1 MYEDE
6 YGIPLKLNH
15 ELKTMKEAEDYF
27 KRLEKYV
34 GDYKLNYY
42 ISEIDEK
49 ENRFNYTQNND
60 AEKIIRLIGIGDKR
74 KKDNFKLGVITLD
87 LSMFKD
93 KDEKEIYRLALSL
106 NLFTKIFLFYIY
118 VKRFF
123 IITYL
128 YNGTILNQ
136 KCFSIDCNRIISF

>member
-42 ISEIDEK
+42 IS
-49 ENRFNYTQNND
+49 
-60 AEKIIRLIGIGDKR
+60 
-74 KKDNFKLGVITLD
+74 
-87 LSMFKD
+87 
-93 KDEKEIYRLALSL
+93 
-106 NLFTKIFLFYIY
+106 
-118 VKRFF
+118 
-123 IITYL
+123 
-128 YNGTILNQ
+128 
-136 KCFSIDCNRIISF
+136 

>member
-1 MYEDE
+1 MNMYEDE

-27 KRLEKYV
+27 KRLEKYI

-49 ENRFNYTQNND
+49 EKRFNYTQNND
-60 AEKIIRLIGIGDKR
+60 VEKIIRLIGIGDKR
-74 KKDNFKLGVITLD
+74 KKDDFKLGVITLD

-93 KDEKEIYRLALSL
+93 KDGKEIYKKLFDKLEKERL
-106 NLFTKIFLFYIY
+106 T
-118 VKRFF
+118 
-123 IITYL
+123 
-128 YNGTILNQ
+128 
-136 KCFSIDCNRIISF
+136 

>member
-1 MYEDE
+1 MIYNHYKFNTPCNVYMYEDE

-15 ELKTMKEAEDYF
+15 ELKTMKETEDYF

-42 ISEIDEK
+42 INKIDEK
-49 ENRFNYTQNND
+49 EKRFNYTQNND

-93 KDEKEIYRLALSL
+93 KDEKEIYKKLFDKLEKERL
-106 NLFTKIFLFYIY
+106 T
-118 VKRFF
+118 
-123 IITYL
+123 
-128 YNGTILNQ
+128 
-136 KCFSIDCNRIISF
+136 

>member
-27 KRLEKYV
+27 KRLDKYV

-42 ISEIDEK
+42 I
-49 ENRFNYTQNND
+49 
-60 AEKIIRLIGIGDKR
+60 
-74 KKDNFKLGVITLD
+74 GVITLD

-93 KDEKEIYRLALSL
+93 KDEKEIYKKLFDKLEKERL
-106 NLFTKIFLFYIY
+106 T
-118 VKRFF
+118 
-123 IITYL
+123 
-128 YNGTILNQ
+128 
-136 KCFSIDCNRIISF
+136 